1 MITTSDNITCIRAN
15 SLQLR
20 VLCESPKRWKKIYAL
35 SRRPPNGEWPSYVEH
50 VSMDFLKS
58 PETLA
63 AQMKEK
69 GIKSDY
75 VFFFSYIQPAAK
87 EGGDLWSAA
96 EELVKIN
103 SKLFRESDCLS
114 KKLYKMLTPRIATL
128 LQNFLDA
135 LVLSDTVPKSFLLQL
150 GAKYYGT
157 HLGPTAVPQE
167 ESDPRV
173 HLEPNFYYPQEDLLK
188 EFCQKHNCN
197 WVTTRPSWV
206 PGAVPDAAM
215 NVVLP
220 LAIYATVQKY
230 LGQPLEF
237 PADLTAWETAQTMSS
252 AQMNCYLA
260 EWAVLTPGA
269 QNESFNAT
277 DDCAFT
283 WGKFW
288 PKLAAKYQMPWKGP
302 DLDDSAFR
310 ESESKF
316 NPPPR
321 GFGPPGKQRVKFT
334 LTEWAKRPEVQ
345 KAWKEIAAKHDLR
358 QKELWDTDRVFGFTD
373 IAMTWSIA
381 LYFRYGSP
389 KLRYRDIKKKGPLL
403 ILEIVLPR
411 LKSWDSLALST
422 ATSPSLR

>member
-1 MITTSDNITCIRAN
+1 
-15 SLQLR
+15 
-20 VLCESPKRWKKIYAL
+20 
-35 SRRPPNGEWPSYVEH
+35 
-50 VSMDFLKS
+50 
-58 PETLA
+58 
-63 AQMKEK
+63 
-69 GIKSDY
+69 
-75 VFFFSYIQPAAK
+75 
-87 EGGDLWSAA
+87 
-96 EELVKIN
+96 
-103 SKLFRESDCLS
+103 
-114 KKLYKMLTPRIATL
+114 MLTPRIATL

-381 LYFRYGSP
+381 LYFRYGPP
-389 KLRYRDIKKKGPLL
+389 KLWYRDIKKKKRPVTNSRNSTTKAKKLGFFGFVDSNES
-403 ILEIVLPR
+403 IFKVIDEFAD
-411 LKSWDSLALST
+411 LKMVPK
-422 ATSPSLR
+422 SP